1 MAIFSKGRGLFGA
14 PMYQTPG
21 FGDGA
26 ASPDAAPIQREA
38 TIPTYKKP
46 STAQFIAGTV
56 GDALQNWSGG
66 KGTFLPGLQRQ
77 QELGQQQALYNQRRA
92 DDYTDWERKQQYAA
106 ANPGPVKDDTFTSTL
121 RAAGIDPASAQGMA
135 LYRQRAATL
144 AAPAPNFVSDGAGGG
159 RWVQPPAMGLGA
171 PTAPIGK
178 LTPLGAGGATPQGA
192 RPFR

>member
-14 PMYQTPG
+14 PMSADMG
-21 FGDGA
+21 
-26 ASPDAAPIQREA
+26 ASPNAAPIQREA
-38 TIPTYKKP
+38 TMPTYKKP
-46 STAQFIAGTV
+46 STAQFVAGAV

-106 ANPGPVKDDTFTSTL
+106 AHPDAAKDDVFARTL
-121 RAAGIDPASAQGMA
+121 IGAGIDPASPQGRM
-135 LYRQRAATL
+135 LYSQRAQSL
-144 AAPAPNFVSDGAGGG
+144 ANPAQFIPDGAGGG
-159 RWVQPPAMGLGA
+159 QYVRPNATMMP